1 MKRFFQFLMASA
13 LVVSMQGCSNEPSD
27 EISSAMELKLKGE
40 IQTPMSGT
48 RVNANGFEANDKVGV
63 YVSSTGSLGVQGNT
77 LDNAAYTYSNGN
89 LNAPAGSKVY
99 WNSKDARLS
108 VYAYYPYAESVANN
122 SAYEFSVEANQSV
135 ADNYYN
141 SDFITAKA
149 EGIAPQ
155 ATPVSLTFYHS
166 LSKIN
171 ISLVAG
177 KGITQ
182 GELAEATKSFTI
194 GGLVTDG
201 TINLATGVATSGT
214 TKAAI
219 TPLESNG
226 KDYSA
231 IVYPQSGAVTF
242 YMELEDEIFSYTTN
256 VNFAAGYQYQ
266 FNLTINTW
274 ESPEMTLSTTTID
287 TWDDGEEH
295 TGEMSGTISF
305 VDENLKR
312 HILNHDLYA
321 QGENGGVGDIMGTK
335 IDVNGDGEISYDEA
349 KAVYHL
355 IIGNGLEITN
365 LSGLEYFT
373 NLEYLVITQVN
384 IANIDLSKNT
394 SIVNLDFMYNNGPTS
409 LTLSNNPNLKRVHCG
424 NNSNLKTLDISGATA
439 LESLDCDHNQL
450 TVLDAS
456 HNTKLKKLVCNYN
469 QLTELNITNNP
480 LLTHLDCG
488 ANKLTSLDVSNNTVL
503 SHLQFGQNQLT
514 SIDVSYITELKELY
528 CGGNQLTSIAVSQN
542 TKLECLQ
549 VDNNKLTE
557 LNVSNN
563 AKLKRLWCQDNQLTS
578 LDVSNNT
585 ALADLDCN
593 PMNDAGGNNLLSTI
607 YLANGQTIESINMPE
622 DANIVYK

>member
-27 EISSAMELKLKGE
+27 EISSAVELKLKGE

-48 RVNANGFEANDKVGV
+48 RVNANGFETSDIVGV
-63 YVSSTGSLGVQGNT
+63 YVSSNGSLI

-89 LNAPAGSKVY
+89 LNAPADCKVY
-99 WNSKDARLS
+99 WDSEDTRLA
-108 VYAYYPYAESVANN
+108 VYAYYPYSATVEDN
-122 SAYEFSVEANQSV
+122 SAYEFSVAANQSV
-135 ADNYYN
+135 AANYYN

-149 EGIAPQ
+149 EDIAPQ
-155 ATPVSLTFYHS
+155 EAPVSLTFQHS

-171 ISLVAG
+171 VSLVAG
-177 KGITQ
+177 KGITP

-201 TINLATGVATSGT
+201 KINLTTGVATAGS
-214 TKAAI
+214 TKATI

-231 IVYPQSGAVTF
+231 IVYPQSGAITF
-242 YMELEDEIFSYTTN
+242 YMELDGEIFSYTTN
-256 VNFAAGYQYQ
+256 VNFVAGCQYQ

-287 TWDDGEEH
+287 TWDDGEEQQPG
-295 TGEMSGTISF
+295 TMSGTISF

-321 QGENGGVGDIMGTK
+321 QGENGGVGDIMETK

-373 NLEYLVITQVN
+373 NLEYLVITKVN
-384 IANIDLSKNT
+384 IADIDLSKNT

-456 HNTKLKKLVCNYN
+456 HNTKLTKLVCNYN

-503 SHLQFGQNQLT
+503 SHLQFGQNQVI
-514 SIDVSYITELKELY
+514 SIDVSHITDLDELY
-528 CGGNQLTSIAVSQN
+528 CGGNQLTSIDVSQN

-549 VDNNKLTE
+549 VENNKLTE

>member
-27 EISSAMELKLKGE
+27 EISSAVELKLKGE

-48 RVNANGFEANDKVGV
+48 RVNANGFETSDIVGV
-63 YVSSTGSLGVQGNT
+63 YVSSNGSLI

-89 LNAPAGSKVY
+89 LNAPADCKVY
-99 WNSKDARLS
+99 WDSEDTRLA
-108 VYAYYPYAESVANN
+108 VYAYYPYSATVEDN
-122 SAYEFSVEANQSV
+122 SACEFSVEANQSV
-135 ADNYYN
+135 AANYYN

-149 EGIAPQ
+149 EDIAPQ
-155 ATPVSLTFYHS
+155 EAPVSLAFQHS

-171 ISLVAG
+171 VSLVAG
-177 KGITQ
+177 KGITA
-182 GELAEATKSFTI
+182 GDLAAAKKSFTI

-201 TINLATGVATSGT
+201 IINLATGVATAGS
-214 TKAAI
+214 TKATI

-231 IVYPQSGAVTF
+231 IVYPQSGAITF
-242 YMELEDEIFSYTTN
+242 YMELDGEIFSYTTN
-256 VNFAAGYQYQ
+256 VNFVAGCQYQ

-287 TWDDGEEH
+287 TWDDGEEQQPG
-295 TGEMSGTISF
+295 TMSGIISF

-321 QGENGGVGDIMGTK
+321 QGENGGVGDIMETR

-355 IIGNGLEITN
+355 IIQGSN
-365 LSGLEYFT
+365 LSNLSDLEYFT

-384 IANIDLSKNT
+384 IADIDLSKNT

-456 HNTKLKKLVCNYN
+456 HNTKLTKLVCNYN

-503 SHLQFGQNQLT
+503 SHLQFGQNQVI
-514 SIDVSYITELKELY
+514 SIDVSHITDLDELY
-528 CGGNQLTSIAVSQN
+528 CGGNQLTSIDVSQN

-549 VDNNKLTE
+549 VENNKLTE